1 MASYPQFSVF
11 RQIKN
16 ISDMYNEIVSWG
28 NRLTS
33 ELDIRDNEV
42 INTPASKVEVVVTVT
57 EIGRPQAGDIA
68 FSSGE
73 SKFKGY
79 TGSAWVD
86 FH

>member
-1 MASYPQFSVF
+1 MASYPKFSVYKEI
-11 RQIKN
+11 QN
-16 ISDMYNEIVSWG
+16 INDMYNEVVSWG
-28 NRLTS
+28 NRLTA
-33 ELDIRDNEV
+33 ELDVRDEEV
-42 INTPASKVEVVVTVT
+42 NNKATIKVEVVVTVT
-57 EIGRPQAGDIA
+57 EIGRPQAGDVA

>member
-1 MASYPQFSVF
+1 MASYPKFSIYKEI
-11 RQIKN
+11 QN
-16 ISDMYNEIVSWG
+16 INDMYNEVVSWG
-28 NRLTS
+28 NRLTA
-33 ELDIRDNEV
+33 ELDVRDEEV
-42 INTPASKVEVVVTVT
+42 NNKATIKVEVVVTVT
-57 EIGRPQAGDIA
+57 EIGRPQAGDVA

>member
-1 MASYPQFSVF
+1 MASYPQFAVY
-11 RQIKN
+11 RQIQDVN
-16 ISDMYNEIVSWG
+16 DMYGEIVSWG

-33 ELDIRDNEV
+33 ELELRDDEVRNQAAIR
-42 INTPASKVEVVVTVT
+42 VEVVTTVT
-57 EIGRPQAGDIA
+57 EIGRPQAGDVA

>member
-11 RQIKN
+11 GQIKN

-33 ELDIRDNEV
+33 ELDIRDSEV
-42 INTPASKVEVVVTVT
+42 VNTPASRVEVVVTVT
-57 EIGRPQAGDIA
+57 EIGRPQAGDVA

>member
-1 MASYPQFSVF
+1 MASYPQFSIF
-11 RQIKN
+11 RQIKS
-16 ISDMYNEIVSWG
+16 ISEMYSEIVSWG

-33 ELDIRDNEV
+33 ELEIRDNEV
-42 INTPASKVEVVVTVT
+42 INRPTSRVEVVVTVT
-57 EIGRPQAGDIA
+57 EIGRPQAGDVA

>member
-1 MASYPQFSVF
+1 MASYPKFSVYG
-11 RQIKN
+11 QIQDIN
-16 ISDMYNEIVSWG
+16 YMYSEIVSWG
-28 NRLTS
+28 NRLTA
-33 ELDIRDNEV
+33 ELDIRDEEV
-42 INTPASKVEVVVTVT
+42 NNKPTVRVEVVVTVT
-57 EIGRPQAGDIA
+57 EVGRPQAGDVA